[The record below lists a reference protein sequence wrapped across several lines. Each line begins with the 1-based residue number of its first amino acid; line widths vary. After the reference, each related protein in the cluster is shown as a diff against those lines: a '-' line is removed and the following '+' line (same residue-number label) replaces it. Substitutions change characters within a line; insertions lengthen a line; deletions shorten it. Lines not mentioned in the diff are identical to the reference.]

1 MKKTF
6 SRISEEK
13 RSRIIESSI
22 EEFAEWGYEK
32 GSLDRIIKKS
42 GISKGGLY
50 EYISSKQELF
60 LFVAE
65 HAYNLLYDHIDIAIN
80 SEGEKLPDDIL
91 DRFHLV
97 ASKAIDFYL
106 ENPIQIKL
114 IIMTA
119 HIVDEDV
126 SSKVRQIF
134 FSRFR
139 GIFGDAEKSQMAYE
153 FDSVLNLMEWLLL
166 KTRNHFLRVFISGQD
181 AESVKKEYMAE
192 WDFIVSVLRDGIYKK
207 VKE

>member
-6 SRISEEK
+6 NRISEEK

-50 EYISSKQELF
+50 EYISSKEELF
-60 LFVAE
+60 IFVAN
-65 HAYNLLYDHIDIAIN
+65 HAYNLLYDHIIKSIKEHGD
-80 SEGEKLPDDIL
+80 LPADIL

-106 ENPIQIKL
+106 ANPVQIKL

-119 HIVDEDV
+119 HIIDEDV
-126 SSKVRQIF
+126 SSKVRDIF
-134 FSRFR
+134 FARFR
-139 GIFGDAEKSQMAYE
+139 EIFGDADRSDLGYD
-153 FDSVLNLMEWLLL
+153 FDNLLNLMEWLLL
-166 KTRNHFLRVFISGQD
+166 KTRNHFLRVFMSGRGASD
-181 AESVKKEYMAE
+181 VKREYMAE
-192 WDFIVSVLRDGIYKK
+192 WDFIVSVLRGGIYKK
-207 VKE
+207 

>member
-6 SRISEEK
+6 SRIPEEK
-13 RSRIIESSI
+13 RQRVIESSI

-65 HAYNLLYDHIDIAIN
+65 YAYDLLYDHITTELRN
-80 SEGEKLPDDIL
+80 EQRLPDDIL
-91 DRFHLV
+91 ERFYLV
-97 ASKAIDFYL
+97 SSKAIDFYL
-106 ENPIQIKL
+106 KNPLQIKL

-119 HIVDEDV
+119 HIIDEDV
-126 SSKVRQIF
+126 SSMVRQIF

-139 GIFGDAEKSQMAYE
+139 DIFGNIDRSELAYD
-153 FDSVLNLMEWLLL
+153 FDGVLNLMEWLLI
-166 KTRNHFLRVFISGQD
+166 KTRNHFLRVLVSGKD
-181 AESVKKEYMAE
+181 ADTVKKEYMAE
-192 WDFIVSVLRDGIYKK
+192 WDFIISILKNGIYKK
-207 VKE
+207 

>member
-6 SRISEEK
+6 NRISEEK
-13 RSRIIESSI
+13 RNRIIESSI

-50 EYISSKQELF
+50 EYISSKEELF
-60 LFVAE
+60 LFVAD
-65 HAYNLLYDHIDIAIN
+65 HAYNLLYDHIILAIEK
-80 SEGEKLPDDIL
+80 EGRLPL
-91 DRFHLV
+91 DLLERFHLV

-106 ENPIQIKL
+106 ANPVQIKL

-119 HIVDEDV
+119 HIIDEGV
-126 SSKVRQIF
+126 SSKVREIF

-139 GIFGDAEKSQMAYE
+139 WIFGDADRSALAYDYE
-153 FDSVLNLMEWLLL
+153 SLLNLMEWLLL
-166 KTRNHFLRVFISGQD
+166 KTRNHFLRVLMSGRSAD
-181 AESVKKEYMAE
+181 EVKREYMLE
-192 WDFIVSVLRDGIYKK
+192 WDFIVSVLRGGIYKNI
-207 VKE
+207 KE

>member
-65 HAYNLLYDHIDIAIN
+65 HAYNLLYDHINTAIN

>member
-13 RSRIIESSI
+13 RNRIIESSI

-50 EYISSKQELF
+50 EYISTKEELF

-65 HAYNLLYDHIDIAIN
+65 HAYNLLYDHINISIRESGQD
-80 SEGEKLPDDIL
+80 LPPDLL

-97 ASKAIDFYL
+97 ASRAIDFYL
-106 ENPIQIKL
+106 ANPLQIKL
-114 IIMTA
+114 IIMTG

-126 SSKVRQIF
+126 SSKVSSIF

-139 GIFGDAEKSQMAYE
+139 EIFGDADRATLAYGY
-153 FDSVLNLMEWLLL
+153 DRVLNLMEWLLI
-166 KTRNHFLRVFISGQD
+166 KTRNHFIRVHMSGRD
-181 AESVKKEYMAE
+181 ADSVKKEYMEE
-192 WDFIVSVLRDGIYKK
+192 WDFIVSVLRDGIYKNK
-207 VKE
+207 GV

>member
-6 SRISEEK
+6 NKISEEK

-50 EYISSKQELF
+50 EYISSKEELF
-60 LFVAE
+60 LFVAD
-65 HAYNLLYDHIDIAIN
+65 HAYNLLYDHIIKAI
-80 SEGEKLPDDIL
+80 GEHGQLPADLL

-106 ENPIQIKL
+106 ANPVQIKL

-119 HIVDEDV
+119 HIIDEDV
-126 SSKVRQIF
+126 SSKVREIF
-134 FSRFR
+134 FTRFR
-139 GIFGDAEKSQMAYE
+139 GIFGDADRSSLSYDYEKL
-153 FDSVLNLMEWLLL
+153 LNLMEWLLL
-166 KTRNHFLRVFISGQD
+166 KTRNHFLRVFMSGRSAD
-181 AESVKKEYMAE
+181 EVRNEYMAE
-192 WDFIVSVLRDGIYKK
+192 WDFIVSVLRGGIYKK
-207 VKE
+207 NKE

>member
-50 EYISSKQELF
+50 EYISSKEELF
-60 LFVAE
+60 LFVAD
-65 HAYNLLYDHIDIAIN
+65 HAYNLLYDHIIREIGDY
-80 SEGEKLPDDIL
+80 SKLPSDL
-91 DRFHLV
+91 LERFHL
-97 ASKAIDFYL
+97 AATKAIDFYL
-106 ENPIQIKL
+106 ENPVQIKL

-119 HIVDEDV
+119 HIIDEGV
-126 SSKVRQIF
+126 SSKVREIF

-139 GIFGDAEKSQMAYE
+139 GIFGDADRSRLAYNY
-153 FDSVLNLMEWLLL
+153 DSLLNLMEWLLL
-166 KTRNHFLRVFISGQD
+166 KTRNHFIRAFMSGRD
-181 AESVKKEYMAE
+181 AAEVKREYMSE
-192 WDFIVSVLRDGIYKK
+192 WDFIVSVLRGRIYKNN
-207 VKE
+207 

>member
-6 SRISEEK
+6 SRIPEEK
-13 RSRIIESSI
+13 RRRVIESSI
-22 EEFAEWGYEK
+22 EEFAEFGYDK

-65 HAYNLLYDHIDIAIN
+65 HAYSLLYDHITAEIGKDN
-80 SEGEKLPDDIL
+80 KKLPDDIL

-97 ASKAIDFYL
+97 SSKAIDFYL
-106 ENPIQIKL
+106 ENPLQIKL

-119 HIVDEDV
+119 HIID
-126 SSKVRQIF
+126 
-134 FSRFR
+134 
-139 GIFGDAEKSQMAYE
+139 
-153 FDSVLNLMEWLLL
+153 
-166 KTRNHFLRVFISGQD
+166 
-181 AESVKKEYMAE
+181 
-192 WDFIVSVLRDGIYKK
+192 
-207 VKE
+207 

>member
-50 EYISSKQELF
+50 EYISSKEELF
-60 LFVAE
+60 LFVAD
-65 HAYNLLYDHIDIAIN
+65 HAYNLLYDHNIREIGDY
-80 SEGEKLPDDIL
+80 SKLPSDL
-91 DRFHLV
+91 LERFHL
-97 ASKAIDFYL
+97 AATKAIDFYL
-106 ENPIQIKL
+106 ENPVQIKL

-119 HIVDEDV
+119 HIIDEGV
-126 SSKVRQIF
+126 SSKVREIF

-139 GIFGDAEKSQMAYE
+139 GIFGDADRSRLAYNY
-153 FDSVLNLMEWLLL
+153 DSLLNLMEWLLL
-166 KTRNHFLRVFISGQD
+166 KTRNHFIRAFMSGRD
-181 AESVKKEYMAE
+181 AAEVKREYMSE
-192 WDFIVSVLRDGIYKK
+192 WDFIVSVLRGGIYKNN
-207 VKE
+207 